1 MLTPPPPPQQC
12 GTVSGRSSYSSLI
25 SSSSSPT
32 SLCQKSVQMFLFS
45 PGSTQNFRTN
55 KQRCPEWDPKNE
67 PSYENT
73 NFSLWT
79 EPLWFLISPMIA
91 AFPHQIGQRP
101 PPSHFRAFSEGRVL
115 LFIKRSEVS
124 ALSFLRLRRISAAIP
139 PLPSIYRSL
148 HLDLITHPLSAM

>member
-1 MLTPPPPPQQC
+1 MLNPHPSNVALFQAGLRIPPSFLLLLLPPPVCVRNLLKCSCSPQEAH
-12 GTVSGRSSYSSLI
+12 R
-25 SSSSSPT
+25 T
-32 SLCQKSVQMFLFS
+32 SEQ
-45 PGSTQNFRTN
+45 TN
-55 KQRCPEWDPKNE
+55 KDAQSGIQKNE

-101 PPSHFRAFSEGRVL
+101 PPSHFRVFSEGRVL

-124 ALSFLRLRRISAAIP
+124 ALSFLRLRRISAAFL

-148 HLDLITHPLSAM
+148 HLDLIAHPLSAM